1 MSVDVGNHTDLAVK
15 RGETMLKRQ
24 GCSVKQIEKLLF
36 AVCGQETRE
45 NRASRKYIKVMAR
58 NIATAYEI
66 GQRDGACGAEAITK
80 AESERQIQGM
90 LSSADNPE
98 LVTEACRSTYQFYL
112 AGYAA
117 GKLGGK

>member
-1 MSVDVGNHTDLAVK
+1 MSVDVGNRTDLAVK

-45 NRASRKYIKVMAR
+45 NRASRKYIKSMAR
-58 NIATAYEI
+58 HVVAAYEY
-66 GQRDGACGAEAITK
+66 GRRDGARGAEAITK
-80 AESERQIQGM
+80 EESERQIQEM
-90 LSSADNPE
+90 LSSADNPN
-98 LVTEACRSTYQFYL
+98 LVADACRSVYQFYM